1 MASIKFLNT
10 ETELNPSTA
19 PFLMTEVHTSK
30 VEKSVPKTNVGK
42 LSQSAKNIRE
52 QIDKLS
58 HSEVLLNNRFV
69 VKVYN
74 DEFHFEPHE
83 IGSIAENG
91 KNLNLS
97 MLATIDNI
105 NDLMELKNITTN
117 KKWFIPSKSKFNIE
131 LQLLDNMF
139 NVIETHVY
147 ENAVLRIASFSPM
160 GYSGDT
166 EILKMYLTFKQ

>member
-10 ETELNPSTA
+10 ETELNPSTP
-19 PFLMTEVHTSK
+19 PFVMTEVHASE
-30 VEKSVPKTNVGK
+30 VEKNTPKTNVGE
-42 LSQSAKNIRE
+42 LSQSAKTIRE

-74 DEFHFEPHE
+74 DEFYFEPHE

-97 MLATIDNI
+97 ILATIDNI
-105 NDLMELKNITTN
+105 SDLMDLKNMTTN
-117 KKWFIPSKSKFNIE
+117 NKWFIPSKSKFNIE

-139 NVIETHVY
+139 NVVDTHIY
-147 ENAVLRIASFSPM
+147 KNTVLRIASFLPM

-166 EILKMYLTFKQ
+166 EILKMYLTFEQ